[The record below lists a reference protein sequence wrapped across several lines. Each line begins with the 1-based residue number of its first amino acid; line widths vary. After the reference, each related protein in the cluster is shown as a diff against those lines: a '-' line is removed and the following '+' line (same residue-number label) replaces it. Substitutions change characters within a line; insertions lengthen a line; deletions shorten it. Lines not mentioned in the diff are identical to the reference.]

1 MFQRLSPNLHR
12 LPQLRVTLTALNLTL
27 TIRRHK
33 SGGAKTP
40 GWMGTG
46 SWIIL
51 LMFEGREARLAT
63 PGWDVDMTLPDAMV
77 TPMRHRPE
85 SGDFGASWRERLAGL
100 EFVPDLGEDIGS
112 LRWFRGL
119 GTLTLLSVAALAL
132 LPDYGP
138 IYGTQPSLPTEAE
151 FEEARAQM
159 IMPIA
164 YGSDSG
170 KRMAATDAVVAL
182 AGSPERPRIEL
193 TASLGRGDSFARV
206 LQRSG
211 VGGNE
216 AAEVANMVSGVTALS
231 DIEAGTPVDIVL
243 GTRPAKNQARPLE
256 SVAFRA
262 RFDLNLEIGRQ
273 SGVLRL
279 IKKPINVDNT
289 PLRVRGTVGNQGIYR
304 SARAAGAP
312 ARAIQ
317 DYLKVISGR
326 TSLSSIRPT
335 DEFDII
341 VDYKRAETGEI
352 KVGNLLYAGV
362 DRDGK
367 SAIQMLKWNMGDS
380 SQWFEASGVGE
391 SKGALS
397 RPVNGGVTSGF
408 GARRHPILGY
418 MRMHSGLDFKASY
431 GQPIFAVTD
440 GVVAFAGRKGGY
452 GNFVQLNHG
461 GGLASGYGHMSR
473 IAARPGGR
481 VRRGQIIGYVGSTG
495 LSTGPHLHYELYRN
509 GRPVNPMSVK
519 FTQRAQ
525 LSGSDL
531 TRFKGNL
538 QHLKSVKAGAAL
550 TPLRTAPKNDQA
562 PKREIDR
569 LTLRDSRP
577 LTSG

>member
-1 MFQRLSPNLHR
+1 MFQRLSAKLHC
-12 LPQLRVTLTALNLTL
+12 LPHFWFAKTCLNLTL
-27 TIRRHK
+27 TIREHREY
-33 SGGAKTP
+33 GDKTP
-40 GWMGTG
+40 GGMGTG
-46 SWIIL
+46 SWIL
-51 LMFEGREARLAT
+51 FFMFDSTGSRLSA
-63 PGWDVDMTLPDAMV
+63 PGWDSGLTLPDAMIK
-77 TPMRHRPE
+77 PMRHSPDTRA
-85 SGDFGASWRERLAGL
+85 SRASWRDRLAEL
-100 EFVPDLGEDIGS
+100 DFVPDLGEDIGS
-112 LRWFRGL
+112 VRWFRGL
-119 GTLTLLSVAALAL
+119 GTLTVLSVAALAL

-138 IYGTQPSLPTEAE
+138 IYGAQLSVPTEAE

-170 KRMAATDAVVAL
+170 RRMAATDAVLAL

-193 TASLGRGDSFARV
+193 TATLGRGDSFARV

-211 VGGNE
+211 VGGSE
-216 AAEVANMVSGVTALS
+216 AANVVNMVSGVTAMS
-231 DIEAGTPVDIVL
+231 DIESGTPIDIVL
-243 GTRPAKNQARPLE
+243 GTRPSKNQARPLE

-262 RFDLNLEIGRQ
+262 RFDLNLEVNREG
-273 SGVLRL
+273 GTLRL
-279 IKKPINVDNT
+279 NRKPINVDNT
-289 PLRVRGTVGNQGIYR
+289 PLRIRGTVGSQGIYR

-326 TSLSSIRPT
+326 TSLSNIRST

-341 VDYKRAETGEI
+341 IDYKRAETGEV
-352 KVGNLLYAGV
+352 KVGDLLYAGV

-367 SAIQMLKWNMGDS
+367 SNIQMLKWTLGNN

-397 RPVNGGVTSGF
+397 RPVNGPVTSGF
-408 GARRHPILGY
+408 GGRRHPILGY
-418 MRMHSGLDFKASY
+418 MRMHSGLDFKAGY

-440 GVVAFAGRKGGY
+440 GTVAFAGRKGGY

-473 IAARPGGR
+473 IAARAGSA

-509 GRPVNPMSVK
+509 GRAVNPMSVK

-531 TRFKGNL
+531 ARFKGNL
-538 QHLKSVKAGAAL
+538 QRLKSVKPGAAL
-550 TPLRTAPKNDQA
+550 TPLRTTPENDET
-562 PKREIDR
+562 PRREIDR
-569 LTLRDSRP
+569 LTLRDNRT
-577 LTSG
+577 LISG